1 MQPKRTR
8 AYTTTSGEQVTKF
21 NDGTETRVPAK
32 TNIQPTVSA
41 SELANPPANVA
52 PPVPLLS
59 TNDGSRTSSL
69 IGNVADNTQGFIQA
83 QSEEQAK
90 AKELANLL
98 GNQTFDASGQRAG
111 LTEQFGVTG
120 NLSRLTDIQTQLAKA
135 NTASNLTKVGIAG
148 AAGQTL
154 SQGQRELTQEDRENA
169 VRNAGLAAEASV
181 LQGNI
186 ETASTLINQA
196 MTDYYADR
204 TSKNQN
210 MLNQLNYFSG
220 IADEQTKQLL
230 EQEKRVYEADQ
241 KKIERVLDAV
251 DSATVSGVATVD
263 EIKKITDPTVSDDEK
278 LSLANSIVARRAQQE
293 YNLDKAIKGRQ
304 YEKLGLEIDSEN
316 AKIVAAQRATEAGTL
331 TPEQFTVANDL
342 RKEVNNLAEVKSAKD
357 LEPNVA
363 ALIASLEQGTGVGDI
378 AAINAFQRIAVDPG
392 VAVRE
397 GDVALLQ
404 SAQSFTD
411 QASLKAKGLW
421 KGDKLTPE
429 ARTQM
434 LDVAKNVYKFRV
446 DFVDENTKN
455 VRTIAKEQGIDYGK
469 YVGRNYSSFEE
480 LQSRV
485 NPQDPVEW
493 GVETD
498 TYLDNVYS
506 ALATDPTSNPFGV
519 DLSNQ

>member
-1 MQPKRTR
+1 MPQT
-8 AYTTTSGEQVTKF
+8 VTKKQAPTPESLKAQLDVAQSEL
-21 NDGTETRVPAK
+21 NKKRG
-32 TNIQPTVSA
+32 IQPSVSA
-41 SELANPPANVA
+41 NELANPPAKVT
-52 PPVPLLS
+52 PPVPVPS
-59 TNDGSRTSSL
+59 TNDGSRTNNL
-69 IGNVADNTQGFIQA
+69 VDNVTTNTQGFITSESEAA
-83 QSEEQAK
+83 QKRDEIAS
-90 AKELANLL
+90 LL
-98 GNQTFDASGQRAG
+98 GTQNFDAAGQRED

-120 NLSRLTDIQTQLAKA
+120 NLSRLQDIQTQLAKA

-148 AAGQTL
+148 AAGQTMG
-154 SQGQRELTQEDRENA
+154 QGQRELNQQDRENA
-169 VRNAGLAAEASV
+169 VRTAGLAAEASV
-181 LQGNI
+181 LQNNI
-186 ETASTLINQA
+186 ETASAIINSA
-196 MTDYYADR
+196 MQDFYADR
-204 TSKNQN
+204 TATNQN
-210 MLNQLNYFSG
+210 MINQLNYFSG

-493 GVETD
+493 GVKTD
-498 TYLDNVYS
+498 TYLDDVYS